1 MTDVAQG
8 DRGGGVRRADGDV
21 VDRGAVERTGLTAWV
36 RSNRVGLIGAAAF
49 AVLYA
54 AIALFRY
61 THFVWSS
68 WDLGIFT
75 QVVEHYARLQAPSI
89 AIKGSNVNALGDH
102 FSPALAVVAVP
113 YSIVSSPV
121 TLMVTQAVLLAWST
135 FPVHRLASRRLGSW
149 PGLAVTVAYAVSFG
163 VVQAVLVDFHEVA
176 LAVPFVAYAVEGLA
190 EHRWRQVVIATLPLV
205 LVKEDLGLTVAAIGL
220 VCALRGAR
228 RLGVLLGGFGL
239 VASAV
244 EVLWL
249 VPALSSTGG
258 YAYFAQFGGSGSGS
272 GGLGSLFAVEKLGTL
287 VKYTWVTAGLCWLST
302 LSLVALPTIAWR
314 FVSSNA
320 SYWGTDWHYDLILMP
335 VVFGAAIEAVE
346 RLRRSERRA
355 ARWYAQAVPL
365 ALAGIAVTLFATSS
379 AADLARPSAWAET
392 PRQRALAAAL
402 AVVPPGAVVQSDLG
416 LLSHL
421 VGRNQVYWVGHRND
435 PPPGYI
441 VVDAGA
447 GWTPPPLDD
456 LPDYFAQLHP
466 GHTWRVVSAVDG
478 VVVLQQVT

>member
-1 MTDVAQG
+1 V
-8 DRGGGVRRADGDV
+8 
-21 VDRGAVERTGLTAWV
+21 
-36 RSNRVGLIGAAAF
+36 F
-49 AVLYA
+49 AVVYG

-75 QVVEHYARLQAPSI
+75 QVVSQYAQLQAPSI
-89 AIKGSNVNALGDH
+89 PIKGSDVNALGDH
-102 FSPALAVVAVP
+102 FSPALAVLAVP

-121 TLMVTQAVLLAWST
+121 TLLVSQAVLLAWST
-135 FPVHRLASRRLGSW
+135 FPVHRLATRRLGFW

-176 LAVPFVAYAVEGLA
+176 LAVPLMAYAVEGLA
-190 EHRWRQVVIATLPLV
+190 EHRWRQVAVAAVPLV
-205 LVKEDLGLTVAAIGL
+205 LVKEDLGVTVAAIGL
-220 VCALRGAR
+220 VCALRGAP
-228 RLGVLLGGFGL
+228 RLGVILGAFGL
-239 VASAV
+239 VASAL
-244 EVLWL
+244 EILWL

-258 YAYFAQFGGSGSGS
+258 YAYLAQLGVSDGGGRSW
-272 GGLGSLFAVEKLGTL
+272 FAVEKLGTL
-287 VKYTWVTAGLCWLST
+287 LKYTWVTAGLCWLST

-335 VVFGAAIEAVE
+335 VVFGAAIEGVD
-346 RLRRSERRA
+346 RLARSEHRA

-365 ALAGIAVTLFATSS
+365 ALAGIAATLFATSS
-379 AADLARPSAWAET
+379 AADLARPAAWAET
-392 PRQRALAAAL
+392 PRQQALADAL
-402 AVVPPGAVVQSDLG
+402 ATIPPGAVVQTDLG

-421 VGRNQVYWVGHRND
+421 VGRNTVYWVGNANQ

-447 GWTPPPLDD
+447 GWTQPPADG
-456 LPDYFAQLHP
+456 LPDYFADLYP
-466 GHTWRVVSAVDG
+466 GHSWQVVGAADG
-478 VVVLQQVT
+478 VVVLRQVT